1 MAIKV
6 HESQMHD
13 NDKRCI
19 MKVKKGYPLPL
30 GISEKEEYMNF
41 SIAVPSE
48 KDCVLKLYKKGAKR
62 PKFQV
67 ELPEKDSIGELRFVA
82 LPKAEVQDLEYHYE
96 IAGETFV
103 DPYAKSVIE
112 EEGEHTRG
120 RVLVNTYDWEGDQPL
135 AIPYQEVIAYSLH
148 VRGFTM
154 HSSSKVKGKGTFQG
168 VIEQI
173 PYLQELGVNQIQCM
187 PVYSF
192 VESKRYKNYW
202 GYGEAFCFAV
212 KNAYAS
218 GNSAERE
225 LKDMV
230 KACHRAGIE
239 VVLDLPFTNET
250 PKQLIVDCLRYYVM
264 KYHVDGFIV
273 NPHVAP
279 MDCIYT
285 DPLLG
290 KTKIL
295 QNKDEFQFTMRRFL
309 KSDEGMV
316 GDVIAKLRQTV
327 KESESCNYIAS
338 HNGFT
343 LHDLYS
349 YGVKHNEANGEENQD
364 GPNYNHSWN
373 CGVEGPTE
381 NEAVIALRRRQVR
394 NAFFLLLSAQGTPC
408 ILAGDEFGNSQK
420 GNNNVYCQDN
430 EIAWLDWNDLERE
443 KELFSYVK
451 GVIALRKKMDILHS
465 GKQLCGLTETNY
477 GVPEISY
484 HGEQAWKVPNRVDS
498 RQLGVYY
505 HNENCEVTDCFIAYN
520 MHWEE
525 KNFALPILLKDRK
538 WYQTITT
545 EEEAGE
551 QKEVLLENQK
561 EITIGA
567 RTMMMLVGR

>member
-1 MAIKV
+1 
-6 HESQMHD
+6 
-13 NDKRCI
+13 

-30 GISEKEEYMNF
+30 GISENDEYINF
-41 SIAVPSE
+41 SVAVPRE
-48 KDCVLKLYKKGAKR
+48 KDCILKLYKKGGKK

-67 ELPEKDSIGELRFVA
+67 KLSEKDSVGEVRFIA
-82 LPKAEVQDLEYHYE
+82 LPKQEVKDLEYVYE
-96 IAGETFV
+96 MAGETCV
-103 DPYAKSVIE
+103 DPYAKSVME
-112 EEGEHTRG
+112 EDGVHVRG
-120 RVLVNTYDWEGDQPL
+120 RVSVESYDWEDDKL
-135 AIPYQEVIAYSLH
+135 LRIPYEEVIAYSLH
-148 VRGFTM
+148 VRGFTKD
-154 HSSSKVKGKGTFQG
+154 SSSHVKDKGTFRG
-168 VIEQI
+168 LIEKI

-192 VESKRYKNYW
+192 EEAKWYKNYW

-212 KNAYAS
+212 KNAYAA
-218 GNSAERE
+218 GEDAERE
-225 LKDMV
+225 LKDMI
-230 KACHRAGIE
+230 KACHRAGME
-239 VVLDLPFTNET
+239 VVFHMPFTNET
-250 PKQLIVDCLRYYVM
+250 PKQLMVDCLRYYVM
-264 KYHVDGFIV
+264 EYHVDGFVV
-273 NPHVAP
+273 NPFVVP
-279 MDCIYT
+279 MDSLT
-285 DPLLG
+285 SDPIL
-290 KTKIL
+290 KRTKIL
-295 QNKDEFQFTMRRFL
+295 QNKDDFQFALRRFL
-309 KSDEGMV
+309 KSEEGMV
-316 GDVIAKLRQTV
+316 EEVMKRLRKTTI
-327 KESESCNYIAS
+327 ETGSCNYIAS

-525 KNFALPILLKDRK
+525 KTFALPILLKDRK
-538 WYQTITT
+538 WYQTFTT

-561 EITIGA
+561 EITMGA
-567 RTMMMLVGR
+567 RTIVMLVGR

>member
-1 MAIKV
+1 
-6 HESQMHD
+6 
-13 NDKRCI
+13 

-30 GISEKEEYMNF
+30 GISENDEYINF
-41 SIAVPSE
+41 SVAVPRE
-48 KDCVLKLYKKGAKR
+48 KDCILKLYKKGGKK

-67 ELPEKDSIGELRFVA
+67 ELSEKDSVGEIRFVA
-82 LPKAEVQDLEYHYE
+82 LSKSEVADLEYVYE
-96 IAGETFV
+96 VSGECYV

-112 EEGEHTRG
+112 EDGMHTRG
-120 RVLVNTYDWEGDQPL
+120 RVVFDDYDWEGDRPL
-135 AIPYQEVIAYSLH
+135 EIPYEEVIAYSLH
-148 VRGFTM
+148 VRGFTI
-154 HSSSKVKGKGTFQG
+154 HSSSKAKKKGTFPG
-168 VIEQI
+168 VIEKI
-173 PYLQELGVNQIQCM
+173 PYLQELGINQIQCM

-430 EIAWLDWNDLERE
+430 ETAWLDWNDLERE
-443 KELFSYVK
+443 KELFEYVK
-451 GVIALRKKMDILHS
+451 SLIALRKKLDILHPGESLS
-465 GKQLCGLTETNY
+465 GFAETNY

-525 KNFALPILLKDRK
+525 KTFALPVLLKDRK
-538 WYQTITT
+538 WYQTFTT
-545 EEEAGE
+545 EEETGE

-567 RTMMMLVGR
+567 RTIVMLVGR